1 MFKQIAYL
9 FLFLFGTTVFSQV
22 EEVQAPNYIKTITF
36 KGNTPES
43 QLPVLSL
50 GDFVVLEF
58 DALNGNEEDYYYRIE
73 HYNYDWTPSVLAKA
87 EFLNGFENL

>member
-58 DALNGNEEDYYYRIE
+58 E
-73 HYNYDWTPSVLAKA
+73 TFSVYIRRARKESQHHDIVTA
-87 EFLNGFENL
+87 FFDSFLSLQT

>member
-50 GDFVVLEF
+50 GDFVVMKK
-58 DALNGNEEDYYYRIE
+58 III
-73 HYNYDWTPSVLAKA
+73 TVLSITITTGHLR
-87 EFLNGFENL
+87 F